1 MFLLPSCNIIC
12 AYAPPSLSG
21 VKVNGLLDAVLIF
34 TPSNINSAFT
44 SLGITI
50 LCVVEVFGLLF

>member
-21 VKVNGLLDAVLIF
+21 VKVNGLLDAVF
-34 TPSNINSAFT
+34 NIYS
-44 SLGITI
+44 IKY
-50 LCVVEVFGLLF
+50 